1 MNATLRA
8 TGALMRGRD
17 RATTVLTVLAFA
29 LSQTLLLAVVGGVGA
44 FWARADSPVNRAMAQ
59 PFYLIMAGF
68 AAVLLIVPI
77 LSMGAGAARLGLL
90 RRSRDLAVLR
100 LLGLPPAR
108 AKAASVLETTCLA
121 GSGVLLGV
129 LLYVVTLPAWSLI
142 RFQGVALSA
151 REMWVGPWRLLA
163 AVAVLMVLAGLS
175 GWLSMRRVA
184 VTPLGVVRR
193 SEVQRVSPVGVL
205 AALALLLA
213 WVLFG
218 QMVMGSFG
226 TAIALGIFLSVMGGL
241 LALVNAVG
249 AWSIGVLGRTM
260 AGMGRTPQT
269 LVAGRRVSDDP
280 KSVWRSLGGLS
291 LVGFI
296 VGVLLP
302 VLDVIARSGGTD
314 DDPMTALMLVDIRTG
329 VLLTLGI
336 TVALAAV
343 STAINQSIRVIDDID
358 QTRALVRAGAPESF
372 LDSARRLE
380 IGVPAGVTTLGGMAM
395 GILFISPVLAAGGLL
410 TAATVLFWGVVSV
423 AVILVASEATRPLR
437 ARLLTEQ
444 VTAGT

>member
-29 LSQTLLLAVVGGVGA
+29 LPQALLLAVVGGVGA
-44 FWARADSPVNRAMAQ
+44 FWARADSPLNKAMAQ
-59 PFYLIMAGF
+59 PFYLLMAGF
-68 AAVLLIVPI
+68 AAVLLVVPI

-121 GSGVLLGV
+121 GIGVVIGV
-129 LLYVVTLPAWSLI
+129 LLYLVTLPAWSLI

-151 REMWVGPWRLLA
+151 GEMWVGPWRLLA

-213 WVLFG
+213 WVFFG
-218 QMVMGSFG
+218 QVVMGSFG

-241 LALVNAVG
+241 LALVNTVG
-249 AWSIGVLGRTM
+249 AWSIGVLGRMM
-260 AGMGRTPQT
+260 ARMGRAPQT

-302 VLDVIARSGGTD
+302 VLDVTSRSGDGS
-314 DDPMTALMLVDIRTG
+314 DPVTTLLTADIRTG

-343 STAINQSIRVIDDID
+343 STAVNQSIRVIDDID
-358 QTRALVRAGAPESF
+358 QTRALVRAGAPVSF
-372 LDSARRLE
+372 LDSSRRLE

-410 TAATVLFWGVVSV
+410 TAATVLAWGVVSV
-423 AVILVASEATRPLR
+423 GVILVASEATRPLR

-444 VTAGT
+444 VVAVA